1 MNPGYSPR
9 PRLPVPAASSYA
21 PLSGAAPAS
30 TRDEKLPPVNPATVA
45 ATAAVAFVNPDVPWV
60 NEDRSSAAQD
70 PAFVN
75 PGTVALTTVVAFV
88 NPDVPWVNEDR
99 SSAAHDPTF
108 MNPGT
113 VALTAVVAFVNPDAP
128 WVNED
133 RSSAA
138 HDPTFVNPGTVAVI
152 AIVAWAE
159 QVPPLADMP
168 RSPAMRF
175 PRRFREFLLWQRFLS
190 SGPSRTGNPAG
201 CAGLRP

>member
-9 PRLPVPAASSYA
+9 PRLPEPAASSYA
-21 PLSGAAPAS
+21 PPSGAAPAS
-30 TRDEKLPPVNPATVA
+30 TRDERLPPVNPATVT

-60 NEDRSSAAQD
+60 NEDRSLAAQD
-70 PAFVN
+70 PAFV
-75 PGTVALTTVVAFV
+75 
-88 NPDVPWVNEDR
+88 
-99 SSAAHDPTF
+99 
-108 MNPGT
+108 NPGT